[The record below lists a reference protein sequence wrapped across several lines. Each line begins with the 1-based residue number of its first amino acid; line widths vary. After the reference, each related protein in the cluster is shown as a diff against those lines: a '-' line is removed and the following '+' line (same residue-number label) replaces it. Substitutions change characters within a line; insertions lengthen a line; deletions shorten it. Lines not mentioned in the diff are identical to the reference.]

1 MPNADEVM
9 NEYDELLQ
17 EEAKEFVSAIPDA
30 DRKAIVLSFK
40 ENGVD
45 KPTDEQIM
53 QAYRKK

>member
-1 MPNADEVM
+1 M